1 MNRFPFDTSEI
12 YKFNNLLGVKMEL
25 NSDESAL
32 CMKYHLFLDE
42 EDNNLDEIG

>member
-12 YKFNNLLGVKMEL
+12 YKFYNLLGVKMEL

-32 CMKYHLFLDE
+32 YMKYHLFLDE